1 MNYFKNLEDEL
12 YIVGWFAVI
21 FAIAGAALYLYVI
34 PLLGIDNVCT
44 FYAVTGLYC
53 PGCGGTRAMYSLL
66 HGKIIKSL
74 YFHPI
79 VLYSLVMYGG
89 FMVSHTLEKL
99 RVPRIKGW
107 KFHTWYIYV
116 GLFLLISNWILK
128 NVLLVL
134 YHFKMPSIY

>member
-53 PGCGGTRAMYSLL
+53 PGCGGTRAVYSLL

-89 FMVSHTLEKL
+89 FMVSHTDTSS
-99 RVPRIKGW
+99 PG
-107 KFHTWYIYV
+107 YIV
-116 GLFLLISNWILK
+116 KPFNLLQPFSTFLHRADE
-128 NVLLVL
+128 LVE
-134 YHFKMPSIY
+134 